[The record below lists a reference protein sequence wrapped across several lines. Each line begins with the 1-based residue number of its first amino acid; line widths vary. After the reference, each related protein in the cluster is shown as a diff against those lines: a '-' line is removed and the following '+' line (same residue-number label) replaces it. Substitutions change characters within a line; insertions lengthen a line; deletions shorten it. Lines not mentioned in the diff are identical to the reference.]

1 MKSIMIVES
10 PNKVKLIG
18 KFVRPLNIQVMA
30 SIGHVRGLDISI
42 KNKGAIEV
50 NNGFKQHFCL
60 NKNNAKNTKELL
72 NKCKSADVVY
82 LATDP
87 DTEGEGISWHLKEL
101 IRGVNKNCEFKR
113 VTFNEI
119 TEKHVLESI
128 KNPRTIDQNKV
139 DSHFGRSVSDYLYG
153 FYVSPLLWKVLT
165 PGLSAGRV
173 QSPALRLIVE
183 REQEIR
189 KFVPTTYWTM
199 TVFGNKDNITFPAKL
214 VRVGDVNLG
223 KLSFEESFIS

>member
-1 MKSIMIVES
+1 M
-10 PNKVKLIG
+10 
-18 KFVRPLNIQVMA
+18 
-30 SIGHVRGLDISI
+30 
-42 KNKGAIEV
+42 
-50 NNGFKQHFCL
+50 FKQ
-60 NKNNAKNTKELL
+60 NNAKNTKELL

-153 FYVSPLLWKVLT
+153 FYVSPLLWKVLNSWFICRSST
-165 PGLSAGRV
+165 IS
-173 QSPALRLIVE
+173 SSSFNC
-183 REQEIR
+183 R
-189 KFVPTTYWTM
+189 KRAR
-199 TVFGNKDNITFPAKL
+199 D
-214 VRVGDVNLG
+214 
-223 KLSFEESFIS
+223 S